1 MSLFEI
7 LGPRRDNP
15 RRIRIQ
21 EIYHLLVVD
30 SLLGSEW
37 DSEYERKSNL
47 FCYNRLQAGNAPL
60 APYWWYRQ
68 WETLVEHV
76 YCVTL
81 VSATLVSAIYLRVAF
96 QTPSIFHHIW
106 YR

>member
-21 EIYHLLVVD
+21 EKYHLLVVD
-30 SLLGSEW
+30 TLLGYSK
-37 DSEYERKSNL
+37 YERKSNVS
-47 FCYNRLQAGNAPL
+47 FYNRLQAGNAPL
-60 APYWWYRQ
+60 APYWYRQ
-68 WETLVEHV
+68 WKTLVEHV

-81 VSATLVSAIYLRVAF
+81 VSAI
-96 QTPSIFHHIW
+96 
-106 YR
+106 